1 MIFGVFNEDNH
12 WELTV
17 WFPRDGT
24 ILYLN
29 PLGELD
35 YRTKT
40 NCRILQDIFKAQSPW
55 GSLKQNRSNMENY
68 YLHHSKQM
76 DSVSCG
82 IFVMKVNQKIQFCFT
97 KQWIQKI

>member
-1 MIFGVFNEDNH
+1 MTIVKGLKLTGHDIGTLRPGAEVMDEVIRAFIKLRISTDSTLDIESYQMIFGVFNEDNH

-29 PLGELD
+29 PTGELD

-40 NCRILQDIFKAQSPW
+40 NCRILQDIFKAQSP
-55 GSLKQNRSNMENY
+55 
-68 YLHHSKQM
+68 
-76 DSVSCG
+76 
-82 IFVMKVNQKIQFCFT
+82 
-97 KQWIQKI
+97 